1 MGCCE
6 HGDETSGTMSV
17 EKFTTIWKTV
27 SSRRRDTAVLSNPI
41 SDIVAV
47 QLPVLAVLRVVYT
60 HFRVKERE
68 YFHFQK
74 NYFVNRMY

>member
-1 MGCCE
+1 LGNM
-6 HGDETSGTMSV
+6 DV
-17 EKFTTIWKTV
+17 ENCTTIWKTV
-27 SSRRRDTAVLSNPI
+27 SSRRRDTAVLSNSI
-41 SDIVAV
+41 NYIVTV

-60 HFRVKERE
+60 PFDVKERE